1 MKNLFTEHPK
11 QVGEGYFQHCWFAVK
26 TGSKLMVWGIIAV
39 IHGIFPF
46 LFITYVSEKIKQL
59 YLQINKR

>member
-1 MKNLFTEHPK
+1 
-11 QVGEGYFQHCWFAVK
+11 
-26 TGSKLMVWGIIAV
+26 MVWGIIAI